1 MPHEKLI
8 RVIQRE
14 SQRSLQSRQVA
25 RRLESL
31 LPNRLKEVERGLRG
45 QVAKVAVAQRMAL
58 CDASYL
64 GFVEEFVTIHA
75 EAIAGR
81 IEYETH
87 MMLFEARR
95 TLRRSRSAP
104 RHAGK

>member
-1 MPHEKLI
+1 MPHEKLL

-14 SQRSLQSRQVA
+14 SQRALNSRQVA

-31 LPNRLKEVERGLRG
+31 LPKRFREICRALRG
-45 QVAKVAVAQRMAL
+45 QVAKAAAAERLAL
-58 CDASYL
+58 CDDSYL
-64 GFVEEFVTIHA
+64 NFVEEFVSIQG

-81 IEYETH
+81 VQYETH

-95 TLRRSRSAP
+95 TLRKARPVP
-104 RHAGK
+104 RQSWK